1 MEWTERGPV
10 RATLEIE
17 RKVSRSVICQ
27 KIHFYA
33 ACPRI
38 DFETTVDRKEH
49 QHLLKA
55 HFPMDVHTDEAT
67 FEIQFGNVTCK
78 THQNTSWDQARFES
92 CGQKWIDVS
101 EGHYGIS
108 LLNDCK
114 YGHSVHNGE
123 MALTLI
129 KSGTEPNPV
138 ADQEMHVFTYALYP
152 HAETWRSAETV
163 AQAHFLNQPVR
174 ATAGGIAG
182 EAYSLASVDAKNV
195 ILETVKQA
203 GANPCPPIVLG
214 IGIGGSFDKCA
225 ALAKKALL
233 RPLDQPNADPY
244 YAALEKELL
253 DAINATGFG
262 PQGFGGATTCLGVC
276 IEQLPTHVACLPVAV
291 NVSCHVT
298 RRASAEV

>member
-1 MEWTERGPV
+1 VNTGDNTP
-10 RATLEIE
+10 AFL
-17 RKVSRSVICQ
+17 
-27 KIHFYA
+27 
-33 ACPRI
+33 
-38 DFETTVDRKEH
+38 TV
-49 QHLLKA
+49 HLV
-55 HFPMDVHTDEAT
+55 P
-67 FEIQFGNVTCK
+67 GNVCK
-78 THQNTSWDQARFES
+78 
-92 CGQKWIDVS
+92 I
-101 EGHYGIS
+101 
-108 LLNDCK
+108 
-114 YGHSVHNGE
+114 
-123 MALTLI
+123 
-129 KSGTEPNPV
+129 
-138 ADQEMHVFTYALYP
+138 
-152 HAETWRSAETV
+152 TV
-163 AQAHFLNQPVR
+163 APKG
-174 ATAGGIAG
+174 AGSENMSRLTMLKPADGVQG
-182 EAYSLASVDAKNV
+182 VKDFV
-195 ILETVKQA
+195 METVKQA

>member
-1 MEWTERGPV
+1 MRTISTQQITDTVARLCIEANTRLPQDVQEALDKA
-10 RATLEIE
+10 RAEEPWPLAKNTLDLLWSNLAAAEE
-17 RKVSRSVICQ
+17 EDLPICQ
-27 KIHFYA
+27 DTGM
-33 ACPRI
+33 ACVFI
-38 DFETTVDRKEH
+38 ELG
-49 QHLLKA
+49 Q
-55 HFPMDVHTDEAT
+55 DVHINGNLDEAVNEGVRRGYEKAYLRKSIT
-67 FEIQFGNVTCK
+67 ADPLQRVNTGDNTPAFLMVHLVPGDVCK
-78 THQNTSWDQARFES
+78 
-92 CGQKWIDVS
+92 I
-101 EGHYGIS
+101 
-108 LLNDCK
+108 
-114 YGHSVHNGE
+114 
-123 MALTLI
+123 
-129 KSGTEPNPV
+129 
-138 ADQEMHVFTYALYP
+138 
-152 HAETWRSAETV
+152 TV
-163 AQAHFLNQPVR
+163 APKG
-174 ATAGGIAG
+174 AGSENMSRLTMLKPADGVQG
-182 EAYSLASVDAKNV
+182 VKDFV
-195 ILETVKQA
+195 METVKQA